1 MKTPTKKMIT
11 IVKYICGVY
20 YPSIDYAK
28 YSELIPVA
36 DLNVEPATTH
46 AACSEAN
53 GNWLQLHN
61 SGQWKSSATY
71 DLMLSQT
78 HRAKRAGW
86 DVNEHPKSL

>member
-1 MKTPTKKMIT
+1 MTLASRILRLYLSMKTPTKKMIT

-61 SGQWKSSATY
+61 SGQ
-71 DLMLSQT
+71 
-78 HRAKRAGW
+78 
-86 DVNEHPKSL
+86 